1 MRLTTMTD
9 YSLRLIMYAGRHR
22 DRLCTIAE
30 IAHAHDISEAHL
42 MKITHR
48 LALGGWIETIRGK
61 GGGLRL
67 AREPNTVNLGELV
80 RYIEP
85 DFAIV
90 ECLGVGDTCTLTGNC
105 RLTEVLV
112 EALQAFMARLD
123 ATTLADVI
131 DPPPGA
137 HGTPQATP
145 ITFVA
150 RQL

>member
-105 RLTEVLV
+105 RLTGVLV
-112 EALQAFMARLD
+112 EALQAFMAKLD

-137 HGTPQATP
+137 HSTPQATP
-145 ITFVA
+145 ITFVT

>member
-48 LALGGWIETIRGK
+48 LALGGWLETIRGK

-90 ECLGVGDTCTLTGNC
+90 ECLGVGDTCMLTGNC
-105 RLTEVLV
+105 RLTGVLV
-112 EALQAFMARLD
+112 EALQAFMAKLD

-131 DPPPGA
+131 DPPPGT
-137 HGTPQATP
+137 HGTPPATP
-145 ITFVA
+145 ITFAA
-150 RQL
+150 RQR

>member
-9 YSLRLIMYAGRHR
+9 YSLRLIMYAGRNR

-30 IAHAHDISEAHL
+30 IAHVHDISESHL
-42 MKITHR
+42 MKITHQ

-67 AREPNTVNLGELV
+67 AREPSDVNLGELV

-105 RLTEVLV
+105 RLTAVVV
-112 EALQAFMARLD
+112 EALQAFMAKLD

-137 HGTPQATP
+137 HGAYPAAP
-145 ITFVA
+145 ITFA
-150 RQL
+150 TRQR

>member
-105 RLTEVLV
+105 RLTGVLV